1 MNKSFQTKKYTS
13 SQGPEAPADRL
24 SSYLQES
31 EFYQFKTWI
40 PFLSGLLEKNFK
52 KYCFLVKLSLQLVMR
67 ETRFGSQSETKHG
80 ICFN

>member
-1 MNKSFQTKKYTS
+1 MRTCKMNKSFQTKKYTS

-40 PFLSGLLEKNFK
+40 PFLSGLLEKKFK
-52 KYCFLVKLSLQLVMR
+52 KVLLFSKAFIAISHER
-67 ETRFGSQSETKHG
+67 
-80 ICFN
+80 N